1 MESNNGSKPEKK
13 TDAQIQEAIV
23 LLMMLRGT
31 MPKHSLF
38 GDDNHLRID
47 VQIDALKGH
56 GYKWNNTD
64 FESLV
69 MDVREWKNG
78 ENDSWLDD
86 IKEDIEN
93 FK

>member
-1 MESNNGSKPEKK
+1 METEIK
-13 TDAQIQEAIV
+13 TEGQIQEAIV

-31 MPKHSLF
+31 MPKYSLL
-38 GDDNHLRID
+38 GNNNYLRID

-56 GYKWNNTD
+56 GHKWNDTD

-69 MDVREWKNG
+69 MDVRDWKKG
-78 ENDSWLDD
+78 ENESWLQDL
-86 IKEDIEN
+86 KQDIEN